1 MTAREYLS
9 RAGRVDPE
17 YWKLVRRIQDLR
29 MQMSP
34 IGGISYDDVH
44 VMTSPA
50 KTSRTERQIIELVDA
65 ENDLAAELLKVVNK
79 RRKIVAE
86 IAALKDQRYIQ
97 ILELRYVDG
106 MGFMEIAD
114 TMKYSLDRTYH
125 LHMEA
130 LNMFAEIYGLE
141 KTTGKNK
148 DNAQ

>member
-1 MTAREYLS
+1 MTAKEYLS
-9 RAGRVDPE
+9 QAGSVDPD

-34 IGGISYDDVH
+34 ISGISYDDVH

-65 ENDLAAELLKVVNK
+65 ENDLAAELLKVVNE

-97 ILELRYVDG
+97 VLELKYIDKLSLVEISEMIGYSYVWVR
-106 MGFMEIAD
+106 MLHKQA
-114 TMKYSLDRTYH
+114 LD
-125 LHMEA
+125 
-130 LNMFAEIYGLE
+130 MFADMYGLE
-141 KTTGKNK
+141 KTITQNT